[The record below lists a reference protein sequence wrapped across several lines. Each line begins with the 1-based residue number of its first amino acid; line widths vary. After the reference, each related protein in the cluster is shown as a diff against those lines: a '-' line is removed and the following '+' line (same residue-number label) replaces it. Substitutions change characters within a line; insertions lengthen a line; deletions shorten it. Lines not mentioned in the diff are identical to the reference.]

1 METKIAQTPE
11 ELQQVMAIR
20 EEVFVREQQVPPE
33 LEKDAEDDSAIH
45 FLALV
50 NGQAVGAARLV
61 VHGDEGKVGRMSVL
75 SPFRG
80 RGIGSALLQKVE
92 AAAREQG
99 LVRLR
104 LHAQD
109 HALKFYQRLGY
120 QVTGEAFLEA
130 GIVHFPVEKLLQGR
144 D

>member
-1 METKIAQTPE
+1 MDK
-11 ELQQVMAIR
+11 
-20 EEVFVREQQVPPE
+20 
-33 LEKDAEDDSAIH
+33 
-45 FLALV
+45 
-50 NGQAVGAARLV
+50 AVGAARLV

-80 RGIGSALLQKVE
+80 RGIGSALLRKVE

-130 GIVHFPVEKLLQGR
+130 ELSTFPWRSCCRGETKR
-144 D
+144 WT